1 MSLEAYGDGGD
12 AEDLCE
18 LAARYHYGLFPDG
31 KWRETDDEPG
41 KSDAEMWEYV
51 EGMRDAELEDMA

>member
-1 MSLEAYGDGGD
+1 MSLEVYGDGGD

-41 KSDAEMWEYV
+41 KSDAEMRCV
-51 EGMRDAELEDMA
+51 